1 MKVATTFSRSATF
14 SGHTGSVYSLANAS
28 GSAFYS
34 GGGDR
39 VVALWDLNRP
49 DEGEV
54 IARIPAIIYSMILI
68 NDELLVGQSDGGIHV
83 IDALNRVEKR
93 LLKYHDSGVF
103 GLFHEPVHGMVFSL
117 SGDGVLAVLD
127 ASDLSMQKKLS
138 LGTGKLRSV
147 AVDPGAGL
155 LAVGAGDGSVY
166 VFTLPDLKPVKHW
179 QAHQEGFSVNAVE
192 FSHDGSLLLTG
203 SRDAHLKVFDVN
215 DDFKE
220 KQSIPAHNYAIY
232 SIEFNPD
239 GNLFATASRD
249 KTIKIWDSKTMNV
262 LQRLDREKH
271 SGHVNSVNKIIWH
284 PGGTL
289 ISASDDRSVI
299 SWRMVNVEL

>member
-1 MKVATTFSRSATF
+1 
-14 SGHTGSVYSLANAS
+14 
-28 GSAFYS
+28 
-34 GGGDR
+34 
-39 VVALWDLNRP
+39 
-49 DEGEV
+49 
-54 IARIPAIIYSMILI
+54 MILI

-83 IDALNRVEKR
+83 IDAVNRVEKR

-299 SWRMVNVEL
+299 SWRMMNDEL

>member
-1 MKVATTFSRSATF
+1 MKVAGTFSRSAVY

-39 VVALWDLNRP
+39 VVALWDLNKP

-54 IARIPAIIYSMILI
+54 IARIPAIIYSMLLI
-68 NDELLVGQSDGGIHV
+68 GDELLVGVSEGGIHV
-83 IDALNRVEKR
+83 IDAANKAEKR

-103 GLFHEPVHGMVFSL
+103 GLFYEPVHGMVFSL
-117 SGDGVLAVLD
+117 SGDGMLGVMN
-127 ASDLSMQKKLS
+127 ASGLTLEKKLS

-147 AVDPGAGL
+147 AVNADATL
-155 LAVGAGDGSVY
+155 MAVGAGDGSVY
-166 VFTLPDLKPVKHW
+166 VFSLPELTPVRHW

-192 FSHDGSLLLTG
+192 FSPDGKWLMTG
-203 SRDAHLKVFDVN
+203 SRDAHLNVYDVA
-215 DDFKE
+215 DGFKE
-220 KQSIPAHNYAIY
+220 LQSIPAHNYAIY
-232 SIEFNPD
+232 SIEYHPE
-239 GNLFATASRD
+239 GNIFATASRD
-249 KTIKIWDSKTMNV
+249 KTIKIWDAQTMSV

-271 SGHVNSVNKIIWH
+271 DGHVNSVNKIIWH
-284 PGGTL
+284 PDGTL

-299 SWRMVNVEL
+299 SWRMENVKC